1 MTVHLRSW
9 ARALG
14 GDVSGRGVI
23 CPGPGHSARDRS
35 LSVMPSAT
43 APDGFLVHSFSGDD
57 PIACKDY
64 VRAKLGQPEF
74 KPNGHKARPPRPPP
88 PKSEGLDFTI
98 GERITMDETISLD
111 DWEDVRAMIERKRA
125 GHDDPP
131 PHPGDNGPDARAG
144 KVRFAAI
151 QPDAEAGPVMG
162 LLDNV
167 LSNVDAAEPPMRD
180 ADGWPVEIQCR
191 ETAGLH
197 ELSSDT
203 ANDEDGE
210 KSRLPP
216 PKNLLLTKHDKE
228 SLEILIGDHVVF
240 IRKTKKDERA
250 VAPPAKFVTHY
261 LKYRRSKLPRVHA
274 ALTMPLV
281 LPDGTLL
288 TRNGLDRKRRA
299 VFRIDPALLPFIPGT
314 KDCTGAAVEEAFEF
328 LADEWLCDVA
338 TDLEGKCVLI
348 ALALTIV
355 ERILLPARPLFF
367 VTAGL
372 RGGGKTT
379 ALMMIA
385 LAAIGNK
392 AAAAAWA
399 ADPGERKKALFSY
412 LLEALPF
419 LVWDNI
425 PRGTMI
431 ACPHLERASTAE
443 TYSDRVLGET
453 KTLIAPAHTIHAFTG
468 NNIGPKSDQASRSL
482 EARLSTDR
490 TDPENREFKHPD
502 PIGWTQDH
510 RGQILGALYT
520 ILLGNPQLKHRR
532 PAETRFKE
540 WWHLVGSAVEHAAD
554 HRAEKLMQPI
564 SFKQMFARTEAKDEE
579 AAERA
584 DIIQALYAINGSDE
598 FTALGLEEHLA
609 KSARDSEIGTA
620 EEQGTV
626 ELRRFCTAKLARA
639 PSQKSISHNLQAI
652 TDAPVKVLAGT
663 AVLKT
668 CVDSHTKQRRFSV
681 KVSG

>member
-1 MTVHLRSW
+1 
-9 ARALG
+9 
-14 GDVSGRGVI
+14 
-23 CPGPGHSARDRS
+23 
-35 LSVMPSAT
+35 
-43 APDGFLVHSFSGDD
+43 
-57 PIACKDY
+57 
-64 VRAKLGQPEF
+64 VRL
-74 KPNGHKARPPRPPP
+74 
-88 PKSEGLDFTI
+88 
-98 GERITMDETISLD
+98 
-111 DWEDVRAMIERKRA
+111 
-125 GHDDPP
+125 
-131 PHPGDNGPDARAG
+131 
-144 KVRFAAI
+144 AAI
-151 QPDAEAGPVMG
+151 QPDAEAGPVMK
-162 LLDNV
+162 LLDDV
-167 LSNVDAAEPPMRD
+167 LSSIDAAEPPMRD
-180 ADGWPVEIQCR
+180 VEGWPVEIQCR
-191 ETAGLH
+191 ETAGLQ
-197 ELSSDT
+197 ELSSDG
-203 ANDEDGE
+203 ANDRDDE

-216 PKNLLLTKHDKE
+216 PKNFLLTKHDKE
-228 SLEILIGDHVVF
+228 SLEILIGDHVEF

-274 ALTMPLV
+274 ALTMPLI

-288 TRNGLDRKRRA
+288 ARNGLDRKRRA
-299 VFRIDPALLPFIPGT
+299 VFRIDPDLLSFVPKV
-314 KDCTGAAVEEAFEF
+314 KDCTESAVDEAFKF
-328 LADEWLCDVA
+328 LSEEWLCDVA

-348 ALALTIV
+348 ALALTII
-355 ERILLPARPLFF
+355 ERILLPGRPLFF

-379 ALMMIA
+379 ALMLIS
-385 LAAIGNK
+385 LAATGIK

-453 KTLIAPAHTIHAFTG
+453 KTLIAPAYTIHAFTG

-490 TDPENREFKHPD
+490 TDPENREFKHPN

-554 HRAEKLMQPI
+554 HRAQPI
-564 SFKQMFARTEAKDEE
+564 SFRQMFDRTEAKDEE

-584 DIIQALYAINGSDE
+584 DIIQALYAINGSNE
-598 FTALGLEEHLA
+598 FTALSLEEHLA
-609 KSARDSEIGTA
+609 KSARDSEIGIA
-620 EEQGTV
+620 EEQGTA

-639 PSQKSISHNLQAI
+639 PSQRSISHNLQAI
-652 TDAPVKVLAGT
+652 ADAPVKVMAGT

-668 CVDSHTKQRRFSV
+668 YVDTHTKQRRFSV
-681 KVSG
+681 KVRDNGRSKTTQGARIRNYTTDLPKRQR